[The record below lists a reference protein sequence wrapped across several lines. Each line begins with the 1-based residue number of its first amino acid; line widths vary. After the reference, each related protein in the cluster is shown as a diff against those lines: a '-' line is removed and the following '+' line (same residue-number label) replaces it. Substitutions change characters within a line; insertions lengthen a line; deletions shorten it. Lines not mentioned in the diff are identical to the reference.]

1 MRARTMRTAVML
13 NVPGYW
19 IEQVDQHNIVKSHH
33 WNLSRTTETL
43 YRNGIVIN
51 GTTKFIPEL
60 KQKTYIVIIEIL
72 TEQHSHQCNLNRTT
86 HIFIT
91 EA

>member
-33 WNLSRTTETL
+33 WNLQEQQSH

-86 HIFIT
+86 HISNT
-91 EA
+91 RA